1 MSDLITY
8 VGAGIVG
15 GLILNVMPCVLPVL
29 FFKIHG
35 WVSQGEVSSKMRKK
49 ESLAFLAGVLVC
61 FTILAFVVEGVRQ
74 AGESMIWGEQMSNPS
89 FVTGVVILLFVFG
102 LNALGLFEF
111 SFSVGG
117 TGAQS
122 GVWASFSHG
131 ALITLVST
139 PCSAPILGAA
149 TTAALAKSAQW
160 YETMVLFWSIG
171 FGLSLPVLAVGFVP
185 GAHRILPKP
194 GSWMNAF
201 KSFVGFTLLGAAV
214 FFLDALQGQL
224 TKDAITNLLYFL
236 TGLSLCLMVYEGI
249 RNRSEG
255 MKRWLSLSCLA
266 MVIGGL
272 GIGLV
277 DVTPQEDTIP
287 VRTASPSAK
296 AGRLDWVP
304 FRAEE
309 ATIEATLAVAKR
321 KNQAV
326 FVDFTADWCVNCK
339 AFEKAYID
347 TASMAKVFTDTG
359 VIAAKA
365 DYTRKDPPLR
375 EMLKALGRSGLPTYA
390 IYFPDGS
397 FDLLP
402 NGPPLT
408 LEERLRAAALKIEFL
423 KDAEKK
429 R

>member
-8 VGAGIVG
+8 IGAGVVG

-35 WVSQGEVSSKMRKK
+35 WVSQGEVSSTTRKK

-61 FTILAFVVEGVRQ
+61 FTILALVVEGVRQ

-111 SFSVGG
+111 SFSIGG
-117 TGAQS
+117 TGAQN

-149 TTAALAKSAQW
+149 TTAALAQSAQW
-160 YETMVLFWSIG
+160 YETLVLFWSIG
-171 FGLSLPVLAVGFVP
+171 VGLSLPVLAVGFIP
-185 GAHRILPKP
+185 GAHRVLPKP
-194 GSWMNAF
+194 GGWMNTF

-224 TKDAITNLLYFL
+224 PKGAITDLLYFL
-236 TGLSLCLMVYEGI
+236 TGLSLCLMAYEGV
-249 RNRSEG
+249 RNRTEG
-255 MKRWLSLSCLA
+255 MKRFGWLTCLGL
-266 MVIGGL
+266 VVCGL
-272 GIGLV
+272 GIGLI
-277 DVTPQEDTIP
+277 DVSPAEGTTATRP
-287 VRTASPSAK
+287 VAPTAK
-296 AGRLDWVP
+296 TGRLDWIQ

-309 ATIEATLAVAKR
+309 TTIEATLATAKR
-321 KNQAV
+321 DGKAV

-347 TASMAKVFTDTG
+347 TESMAKVFDETG
-359 VIAAKA
+359 VMAAKA
-365 DYTRKDPPLR
+365 DYTRKIRP
-375 EMLKALGRSGLPTYA
+375 YA
-390 IYFPDGS
+390 
-397 FDLLP
+397 
-402 NGPPLT
+402 
-408 LEERLRAAALKIEFL
+408 RC
-423 KDAEKK
+423 
-429 R
+429 